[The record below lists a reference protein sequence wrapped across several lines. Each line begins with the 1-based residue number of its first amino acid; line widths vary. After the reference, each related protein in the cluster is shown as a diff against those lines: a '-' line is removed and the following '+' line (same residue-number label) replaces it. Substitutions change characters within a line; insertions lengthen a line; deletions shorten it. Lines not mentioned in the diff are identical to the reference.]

1 MKEQSKIPTSK
12 VKRAAKLIGTGAK
25 IGGNYVKY
33 YASKAIGDKN
43 AKEKLD
49 KNNAEDIY
57 DSLSKLKGSALKM
70 AQVMSMDKNM
80 LPKAMTD
87 KFAQAQYNAPPLS
100 YPLVVKTFR
109 QMFGKTPTELFDS
122 FEKVAKQAA
131 SIGQVH
137 FATQGDL
144 KLAVKVQYPG
154 VADSVKSDL
163 KLVKPIAMRML
174 HMKEKE
180 IQQYMQEIEGK
191 LLEETDYILELK
203 QSMEIAEACSS
214 LAGIYFPKYYP
225 EFSNKRIITMDWI
238 AGMHLKDFLATNPS
252 QETRNKV
259 GQRLWDFYDY
269 QVNELNLIHAD
280 PHPGNFLFQEDGSLG
295 VIDFGCVKRIP
306 KEFYT
311 VYFQLLN
318 PSYHMD
324 DYKLKAL
331 YHKLEFLLESD
342 DKETEELFFNLFK
355 ESMDLLVYPFTNET
369 FDFADEAYFDR
380 IYKKGEELTKSKEIR
395 KGGKARGSR
404 HILFI
409 NRTYFGL
416 FSILHEL
423 KAEIK
428 TKTSFEFD

>member
-25 IGGNYVKY
+25 VGGNYVKY
-33 YASKAIGDKN
+33 FANKAIGDKK

-49 KNNAEDIY
+49 KENAEDIY
-57 DSLSKLKGSALKM
+57 QSLSELKGSALKM

-87 KFAQAQYNAPPLS
+87 KFAQAQYSAPPLS

-122 FEKVAKQAA
+122 FEKEAKHAA

-163 KLVKPIAMRML
+163 NLVKPIAMRML

-180 IQQYMQEIEGK
+180 IKQYMQEIEGK

-203 QSMEIAEACSS
+203 QSMEIVEACSG
-214 LAGIYFPKYYP
+214 LNGVYFPKYYP

-238 AGMHLKDFLATNPS
+238 EGMHLKDFLATNPS
-252 QETRNKV
+252 QEIRNRA
-259 GQRLWDFYDY
+259 GQRMWDFYDY

-280 PHPGNFLFQEDGSLG
+280 PHPGNFLFQADGNLG

-318 PSYHMD
+318 PSYHAED
-324 DYKLKAL
+324 ERLKSSL
-331 YHKLEFLLESD
+331 S
-342 DKETEELFFNLFK
+342 
-355 ESMDLLVYPFTNET
+355 
-369 FDFADEAYFDR
+369 
-380 IYKKGEELTKSKEIR
+380 
-395 KGGKARGSR
+395 
-404 HILFI
+404 
-409 NRTYFGL
+409 
-416 FSILHEL
+416 
-423 KAEIK
+423 
-428 TKTSFEFD
+428 